1 MKILMVVLLLN
12 PTENETANGL
22 KKLSLKIGNKMKHN
36 WSVYLLRCSNN
47 ALYCGV
53 TNNLQR
59 RVYQHNAGK
68 GAKYTKVFGP
78 VSLVAWK
85 SGFSKKEAFKLEC
98 FIKQLPKIKKIP
110 FVEALG

>member
-1 MKILMVVLLLN
+1 
-12 PTENETANGL
+12 
-22 KKLSLKIGNKMKHN
+22 MKHN

-59 RVYQHNAGK
+59 RVHQHNAGK

-85 SGFSKKEAFKLEC
+85 SGFSKKEALKVED
-98 FIKQLPKIKKIP
+98 FIKQLPTIKKIP